1 MDLIKSLSIVLQYH
15 IALKLTFSAD
25 RSVKICEIYGVTH
38 VIVDIL
44 FKNNKLNFFSETIQL
59 FFMIF

>member
-1 MDLIKSLSIVLQYH
+1 MDLIKFLFIVLEDH

-38 VIVDIL
+38 IIVDIF
-44 FKNNKLNFFSETIQL
+44 FKNKINNFFSEIQQL
-59 FFMIF
+59 FL